1 MSVTLRPK
9 EAWKMLQDAGITIS
23 IEKLKQGIRQQRWSW
38 ADYIAAESDGEK
50 EVYIIYANLDLSD
63 AGQRC
68 QPADWAVWARHRC
81 CNGCTAYHQHIRRPN
96 SGGVAVCR

>member
-38 ADYIAAESDGEK
+38 ADYIAAEK
-50 EVYIIYANLDLSD
+50 EYQLA
-63 AGQRC
+63 
-68 QPADWAVWARHRC
+68 
-81 CNGCTAYHQHIRRPN
+81 
-96 SGGVAVCR
+96 

>member
-50 EVYIIYANLDLSD
+50 EVYIIYAS
-63 AGQRC
+63 RPC
-68 QPADWAVWARHRC
+68 PA
-81 CNGCTAYHQHIRRPN
+81 CTVRRYAPDPR
-96 SGGVAVCR
+96 GGAAP

>member
-50 EVYIIYANLDLSD
+50 GVYIIYAMPCIAWMKESSPFGKEYQL
-63 AGQRC
+63 A
-68 QPADWAVWARHRC
+68 
-81 CNGCTAYHQHIRRPN
+81 
-96 SGGVAVCR
+96 